1 MREWLGSRGVGGKG
15 GYGRRASLL
24 CLGGD
29 LSVCVWGRLWRM
41 SEWLLWV
48 SWGGRR
54 LSCFGWNVVVLLEIS
69 RSHGWPFPFFH
80 LVLPSGHAKRCL
92 TTSCP
97 PSFPPSLS
105 DEQQLVPSQNFPPSE
120 HAATTCPPRPSPRPH
135 RLLRLDGKRHGRYGD
150 GPWERARGC
159 AARGGEIDPSP
170 RNTQGPARN
179 LFDGA
184 REAQIQVDSRV
195 AGGGKEGLRALHWM

>member
-1 MREWLGSRGVGGKG
+1 MAGAAGGWGKG
-15 GYGRRASLL
+15 GCGRRSSLL
-24 CLGGD
+24 CLVGD

-41 SEWLLWV
+41 SDWLPWV

-54 LSCFGWNVVVLLEIS
+54 PSRFGWNVVVLLEIS
-69 RSHGWPFPFFH
+69 RSHGWPFPFFYPI
-80 LVLPSGHAKRCL
+80 LSSGHAKRCL
-92 TTSCP
+92 TTSYPPSLPPSFP

-150 GPWERARGC
+150 GSWERARGC
-159 AARGGEIDPSP
+159 AARGGEINPSP
-170 RNTQGPARN
+170 GGTQGPARN

-184 REAQIQVDSRV
+184 REAQI
-195 AGGGKEGLRALHWM
+195 